1 MRVVLCDGH
10 RMFVE
15 GMATMLTARG
25 WTVCAVAFTAA
36 DAENAIRCHRPDL
49 GMIDL
54 GFPDGD
60 GLDLI
65 RSLAGLAPVTN
76 LLLLTG
82 STDVAAISAAI
93 RAGAGGMASK
103 TQDIERVIAIAERVG
118 RGKTMTNV
126 CAVVRGARTPR
137 RSGAPATVD
146 TLLTSRERDVLVRL
160 GRGQSTAV
168 LAADLGITVNT
179 ARSHIQNVLTK
190 LGVHSRLEAAALAAR
205 SGLLD
210 RAG

>member
-1 MRVVLCDGH
+1 MRVVLCDDH
-10 RMFVE
+10 RMFAE
-15 GMATMLTARG
+15 GMATVLATRG
-25 WTVCAVAFTAA
+25 WTVCAVAFTTA
-36 DAENAIRCHRPDL
+36 DAESAIRRHRPDL

-65 RSLAGLAPVTN
+65 RSLAGLAPATN

-82 STDVAAISAAI
+82 STDAAAVGAAI
-93 RAGAGGMASK
+93 RAGAGGVASK
-103 TQDIERVIAIAERVG
+103 TQGIERVIAIAERVG
-118 RGKTMTNV
+118 RGKTMTDV
-126 CAVVRGARTPR
+126 CAVTQGARIPR
-137 RSGAPATVD
+137 RPAARATVA
-146 TLLTSRERDVLVRL
+146 TLLTSRERDVLGRL